1 MAASS
6 PRPRAREIG
15 LRPGRLTP
23 GQHNGITDLPGVR
36 VGQVSLI
43 EGDAVR
49 TGVTALFTHGGDPFL
64 EKTPATPFVLNG
76 FGKMAGLAQVA
87 ELGVVETPIVLTNT
101 LSVPTGADALIGWT
115 LDRHADVMSVNP
127 VVGECNDGFLNDIRG
142 RHVRVEHVRA
152 ALEAAADGPLAEGTV
167 GAGVGM
173 SCYGFKGGI
182 GTASRRVVLSDAAF
196 VVGALVLANFGRREE
211 LRIDGVPLGQALAD
225 WSPLPLGED
234 ARRAVEGSSS
244 GPGEEPSP
252 WPCPPGLEAA
262 PEGRGDRSGSVIV
275 LIGTDAP
282 LDGRQLGRVA
292 RRGGLGLARTG
303 STGGHGSGDFILA
316 FSNAEPI
323 PYRPRTSVLTR
334 GTLAEDGPAIDLVFA
349 ATVEAVEE
357 AVLNALFR
365 AETLVGR
372 EGHRRDA
379 LPLEETLAALRR
391 AGRLLQ
397 S

>member
-101 LSVPTGADALIGWT
+101 LSVPTGTDALIGWT

-152 ALEAAADGPLAEGTV
+152 ALDAAAGGPLAEGAV

-182 GTASRRVVLSDAAF
+182 GTASRRVELPDAAF

-211 LRIDGVPLGQALAD
+211 LRIDGVPLGQALAGD
-225 WSPLPLGED
+225 PPLPPGEG
-234 ARRAVEGSSS
+234 RGEGSSS
-244 GPGEEPSP
+244 GPGPEPSS
-252 WPCPPGLEAA
+252 G
-262 PEGRGDRSGSVIV
+262 RSGSVIV

-323 PYRPRTSVLTR
+323 PHRPPASVLTR
-334 GTLAEDGPAIDLVFA
+334 RTLAEDGPAIDLVFA
-349 ATVEAVEE
+349 ATAEAVEE

-379 LPLEETLAALRR
+379 LPLEETLAELRR

>member
-15 LRPGRLTP
+15 LRPGRLAP

-115 LDRHADVMSVNP
+115 LERHADVMSVNP

-182 GTASRRVVLSDAAF
+182 GTASRRVELPDAAF

-225 WSPLPLGED
+225 DPPLPLGEG
-234 ARRAVEGSSS
+234 RGEGPAS
-244 GPGEEPSP
+244 GPG
-252 WPCPPGLEAA
+252 
-262 PEGRGDRSGSVIV
+262 PEHSSGRSGSVIV

-323 PYRPRTSVLTR
+323 PHRPRASVLTR
-334 GTLAEDGPAIDLVFA
+334 RTLAEDGPAIDLVFA

-372 EGHRRDA
+372 DGHRRDA

>member
-152 ALEAAADGPLAEGTV
+152 ALKAAADGPLAEGTV

-225 WSPLPLGED
+225 DPPLPLGEG
-234 ARRAVEGSSS
+234 RVEGPASGTGPEHSS
-244 GPGEEPSP
+244 G
-252 WPCPPGLEAA
+252 
-262 PEGRGDRSGSVIV
+262 RSGSVIV

-323 PYRPRTSVLTR
+323 PHRPRASVLTR

>member
-1 MAASS
+1 LAASA
-6 PRPRAREIG
+6 PRPRAREVG
-15 LRPGRLTP
+15 LRPGRLPP
-23 GQHNGITDLPGVR
+23 GRHDAITDLPGVR
-36 VGQVSLI
+36 VGQLSLI

-49 TGVTALFTHGGDPFL
+49 TGVTALFTHAGDPFL
-64 EKTPATPFVLNG
+64 DKTPSAAFVLNG
-76 FGKMAGLAQVA
+76 FGKMSGLAQVA

-101 LSVPTGADALIGWT
+101 LSLPTGADALIGWT

-127 VVGECNDGFLNDIRG
+127 VVGECNDGYLNDIRG
-142 RHVRVEHVRA
+142 RHVRVEHVLT
-152 ALEAAADGPLAEGTV
+152 ALETAVDGPVAEGAV

-182 GTASRRVVLSDAAF
+182 GTASRRVELPDATF

-211 LRIDGVPLGQALAD
+211 LRIDGVPVGQALSD
-225 WSPLPLGED
+225 WSPP
-234 ARRAVEGSSS
+234 R
-244 GPGEEPSP
+244 EE
-252 WPCPPGLEAA
+252 E
-262 PEGRGDRSGSVIV
+262 RGSVIV

-303 STGGHGSGDFILA
+303 STAGHGSGDFMLA
-316 FSNAEPI
+316 FSNAGTVPHH
-323 PYRPRTSVLTR
+323 PPASVLTR
-334 GTLAEDGPAIDLVFA
+334 KVLAEDGQAIDRVFA

-365 AETLVGR
+365 AETVVGR
-372 EGHRRDA
+372 DGHRRDA
-379 LPLEETLAALRR
+379 LPLEETLAELRR
-391 AGRLLQ
+391 AGRLLR